1 MTTGQPSPRGLD
13 AVPETAS
20 EVSFDAGFDAVVL
33 AGGAGRRLGGVDK
46 AALTVAGRTLL
57 ERTLTAVA
65 DAGTIVVVG
74 PDRELPDGVR
84 ATLEQ
89 PPGGGPVAALAAGL
103 ATLDPD
109 GAEVVVVLAC
119 DMPFLDMTAVRRLV
133 ATTSTPGVLPPPETD
148 GAVLVDEDGRRQ
160 HLAAAYRR
168 ESLERAVDRL
178 GEVRDAAMRNL
189 ARCLTIVEIPADPG
203 TTLDCDTWPDVH
215 RSHRILEER

>member
-1 MTTGQPSPRGLD
+1 MTTDQPILPR
-13 AVPETAS
+13 
-20 EVSFDAGFDAVVL
+20 FDAVVL

-46 AALTVAGRTLL
+46 ATVAVAGRTLL
-57 ERTLTAVA
+57 DRALAAVA
-65 DAGTIVVVG
+65 DARTTVVVG
-74 PDRELPDGVR
+74 PDRDLPAGVR
-84 ATLEQ
+84 TTQEQ

-103 ATLDPD
+103 AALDPD
-109 GAEVVVVLAC
+109 GAHVVVVLAC
-119 DMPFLDMTAVRRLV
+119 DMPFLEATAVKRLAV
-133 ATTSTPGVLPPPETD
+133 AASGDDDPARPAD

-160 HLAAAYRR
+160 PLAAAYRR
-168 ESLERAVDRL
+168 ESLERAVDGL